1 MKNNPLLKVA
11 ELPLFEDINSDHIEA
26 AVNKTIEDCEKI
38 LVNTENS
45 KDISWKGLMTPLE
58 EISRALSSSWGVVAH
73 LHSVRN
79 SDALRD
85 AYNKVLPNV
94 IQFSLRMS
102 QSEKLFEKLTELSKQ
117 SASLSDAQNRAL
129 KLYLRSAKLSGMEL
143 KGKDKERFN
152 EISKELSELSTTFSN
167 NVLDSTKEFSLEV
180 LDEKDMQGVPSMFKK
195 LWSEN
200 YKSKTSKDSSESKG
214 PWLISLDHA
223 SATPF
228 LKYCPNRE
236 KESNYTLLK
245 YKKLHRENMTTEKIL
260 KEY

>member
-11 ELPLFEDINSDHIEA
+11 ELPLFEDINSDHIED

-117 SASLSDAQNRAL
+117 S
-129 KLYLRSAKLSGMEL
+129 
-143 KGKDKERFN
+143 
-152 EISKELSELSTTFSN
+152 
-167 NVLDSTKEFSLEV
+167 
-180 LDEKDMQGVPSMFKK
+180 
-195 LWSEN
+195 
-200 YKSKTSKDSSESKG
+200 
-214 PWLISLDHA
+214 
-223 SATPF
+223 
-228 LKYCPNRE
+228 
-236 KESNYTLLK
+236 
-245 YKKLHRENMTTEKIL
+245 
-260 KEY
+260 